1 MVQVKLTNYVD
12 VANAE
17 AGLIP
22 RSAVRTVEIQAL
34 ADTGAIAMAIPAD
47 IAKALGVQVGG
58 AERVRVADG
67 RPITVQRAYGLVI
80 EVIGRSVGGDALV
93 LPEGTT
99 PLLGA
104 VQLELMDLVVVPSTG
119 EVIPNPA
126 HPDGPI
132 LPMLRAG

>member
-1 MVQVKLTNYVD
+1 
-12 VANAE
+12 
-17 AGLIP
+17 
-22 RSAVRTVEIQAL
+22 
-34 ADTGAIAMAIPAD
+34 
-47 IAKALGVQVGG
+47 
-58 AERVRVADG
+58 VRVADG
-67 RPITVQRAYGLVI
+67 RSITVQRAYGLVI

-93 LPEGTT
+93 LPESTT